1 MKIGSIL
8 YITKKEIMDNVR
20 NKWIIL
26 ISVLFASLTLLVS
39 YAGSIYSQGWQDL
52 GLTVS
57 GMSSLVQF
65 LISIIGLMLGYA
77 AIVGEIERGSMSSLL
92 TLPTTR
98 NEVLF
103 GKFLGLGSVLTFT
116 IVVGFGIAGIVIGIN
131 VPNVDYF
138 EYLIFI
144 IASILMGLVFLSLGL
159 FLSCLFK
166 RRSTAMGGA
175 IFLWFLFSIIWRFIV
190 GAVLIFTTT
199 SEEIGSFSLPDW
211 YFGLQIFNPLDAY
224 SALVSLNIGSI
235 MTLQQEIGDI
245 IFPSFYTSE
254 VMVLILFIWLV
265 VSFLLAFWRFKQRDI

>member
-1 MKIGSIL
+1 
-8 YITKKEIMDNVR
+8 
-20 NKWIIL
+20 
-26 ISVLFASLTLLVS
+26 
-39 YAGSIYSQGWQDL
+39 
-52 GLTVS
+52 
-57 GMSSLVQF
+57 MSSLVQF
-65 LISIIGLMLGYA
+65 LISIIGLILGYA

-98 NEVLF
+98 NEILF

-175 IFLWFLFSIIWRFIV
+175 IFLWFLFSIIWRFIAA
-190 GAVLIFTTT
+190 AVLIFTTT

-254 VMVLILFIWLV
+254 VMFLILIIWLV

>member
-1 MKIGSIL
+1 
-8 YITKKEIMDNVR
+8 
-20 NKWIIL
+20 
-26 ISVLFASLTLLVS
+26 
-39 YAGSIYSQGWQDL
+39 
-52 GLTVS
+52 
-57 GMSSLVQF
+57 
-65 LISIIGLMLGYA
+65 
-77 AIVGEIERGSMSSLL
+77 
-92 TLPTTR
+92 
-98 NEVLF
+98 
-103 GKFLGLGSVLTFT
+103 
-116 IVVGFGIAGIVIGIN
+116 
-131 VPNVDYF
+131 
-138 EYLIFI
+138 
-144 IASILMGLVFLSLGL
+144 MGLVFLSLGL